1 MKKAVNNLFVF
12 KPIVIVQQ
20 YCSRLIGNY
29 QNFLSLLF
37 NDNKRKKVEELNN
50 YKVYIKSLE
59 NDINVKTEN
68 IIQLLEKN
76 EILNKQIDNINN
88 SVGELNICKKN
99 YIKLHSEMYNL
110 GCITEK
116 NRPLPI
122 VKRTIETVEKLI
134 KQS

>member
-1 MKKAVNNLFVF
+1 MKNKKLLLYF
-12 KPIVIVQQ
+12 IYILVI
-20 YCSRLIGNY
+20 SFFFLIFY
-29 QNFLSLLF
+29 LEYSDFSLLF